1 MNAPVTSSAA
11 TPAISHPVASQPFR
25 LPSGGLVER
34 GANLSFTFDGKRLS
48 GLAGD
53 TLASALIAN
62 GVHLVGRS
70 FKYHRPRGILAAGPE
85 EPNALV
91 ELRSGARREPNT
103 RATTAEL
110 FDGLEARSQNRFPS
124 LAFDLGAVNGF
135 FAPMLGAGFYY
146 KTFMWPAGF
155 WEKLYE
161 PLIRRAAGLGR
172 APEGADPDHYERSHL
187 HCDVLVVGGGPAGL
201 MAALAAGRAGARVAL
216 LEEDALLGGR
226 LLSEAEEV
234 DGIAGADWARGVE
247 AELSSLPRVRILRR
261 TSAFALLDGGLVA
274 ALERVA
280 DHLPTPPVHLPR
292 QRYWKIA
299 ARRIVLAA
307 GSLERPVVFG
317 GNDRPGVMLAGAVR
331 SYINRY
337 AALPGRRAVV
347 FTAGDDG
354 WRTVADLHRAGAQI
368 EAVVDARPEVT
379 PAQARL
385 AQQAGARLVAGGSV
399 TGTRGRLRLT
409 AVEIADARGRV
420 EGVGADLLA
429 MGGGWNPSL
438 HLACHL
444 GGKPRWD
451 DALLA
456 FVPGALPPGMTVA
469 GAAAGRF
476 STAAAL
482 ADGAREGAAAARDCG
497 FAPERQR
504 GSAAG
509 RECGSAAGRECGS
522 AAGPPLPR
530 SQESEDTRAPLF
542 HVAASRG
549 KAFVDFQH
557 DVTVQDIALAHR
569 EGFRSVEHLKRYTTL
584 GMATDQGKTANVTG
598 LAILAEVAGRSIP
611 GTGTT
616 MFRPPWTPVAIGAIA
631 GHHRGKAFRPT
642 RRTPTHAWA
651 ASHGAS
657 FVEVG
662 PWLRAQWYA
671 KPDETDWQA
680 SVNREVAAVR
690 NASGIC
696 DVSTL
701 GKIEVVGPGAAALLD
716 LAYANTISTLVV
728 GRVRY
733 GLMLREDGFVMD
745 DGTVARLAEDRFFV
759 TTTTANAGKVLQHL
773 EFCHQVL
780 LPDLDI
786 SLLSVTDAWAQLS
799 IAGPRSRDIVAGL
812 VDAGPDFSNAALPHM
827 AWCPVSV
834 GGVPGRL
841 YRLSFSGELAFELGV
856 LPELGE
862 AVMARAVDLGATP
875 YGTEALGVL
884 RIEKGHPAGG
894 ELNGQTTARDLGLGK
909 MVAAKKDCIGRV
921 MAQRSALVDPARP
934 MLVGLKPVNP
944 ADRIRAGSHLLMPGD
959 AASTANDQGHVTSAC
974 FSATLGYG
982 IALGLL
988 ARGAER
994 MGQRVRIFDSVRGG
1008 DFEALVC
1015 PPVFVDPEGVRARG

>member
-1 MNAPVTSSAA
+1 MNAHLERPAA
-11 TPAISHPVASQPFR
+11 APALSRSVPGQPFR
-25 LPSGGLVER
+25 LPAGGLIDR
-34 GANLSFTFDGKRLS
+34 SATLSFTFDGKRLT
-48 GLAGD
+48 GLQGD

-103 RATTAEL
+103 RATVAEL

-124 LAFDLGAVNGF
+124 LGFDLGAINGF

-146 KTFMWPAGF
+146 KTFMWPTAF
-155 WEKLYE
+155 WEKVYE

-172 APEGADPDHYERSHL
+172 APEGPDPDHYERSHL

-226 LLSEAEEV
+226 LLAEAEDI
-234 DGIAGADWARGVE
+234 DGMPGTDWARAVG
-247 AELSSLPRVRILRR
+247 AELASLPRVRILRR

-274 ALERVA
+274 AVERVA
-280 DHLPTPPVHLPR
+280 DHLPTPPAHLPR

-331 SYINRY
+331 SYLNRY

-354 WRTVADLHRAGAQI
+354 WRTVADLHRAGAQVD
-368 EAVVDARPEVT
+368 AVVDARTEVS

-385 AQQAGARLVAGGSV
+385 AARAGARLVTGGRV

-409 AVEIADARGRV
+409 AVEVTDADGRV
-420 EGVGADLLA
+420 VGVGADLLA

-438 HLACHL
+438 HIACHL

-451 DALLA
+451 DALQA
-456 FVPGALPPGMTVA
+456 FLPGALPPGMTVV

-476 STAAAL
+476 TTAAAL

-497 FAPERQR
+497 FAATEPL
-504 GSAAG
+504 
-509 RECGSAAGRECGS
+509 
-522 AAGPPLPR
+522 LPR
-530 SQESEDTRAPLF
+530 AQETEDARAPLF

-557 DVTVQDIALAHR
+557 DVTSKDVALAHR
-569 EGFRSVEHLKRYTTL
+569 EGFRSVEHVKRYTTL

-598 LAILAEVAGRSIP
+598 LAILAELAGRSIP

-616 MFRPPWTPVAIGAIA
+616 VFRPPWTPVAIGAIA
-631 GHHRGKAFRPT
+631 GHHRGTAFRPT
-642 RRTPTHAWA
+642 RNTPTHAWA
-651 ASHGAS
+651 AAHGAT

-671 KPDETDWQA
+671 RPGETDWQA
-680 SVNREVAAVR
+680 SVNREVNAVR
-690 NASGIC
+690 TTAGVC

-716 LAYANTISTLVV
+716 LAYANTISTLAP

-780 LPDLDI
+780 LPHLDV

-799 IAGPRSRDIVAGL
+799 IAGPRSREIVAGL
-812 VDAGPDFSNAALPHM
+812 VDAGPDLSNAALPHM
-827 AWCPVSV
+827 SWCPVSV
-834 GGVPGRL
+834 GGVPARL

-856 LPELGE
+856 PPDLGA
-862 AVMARAVDLGATP
+862 AVMARAVELGATP

-909 MVAAKKDCIGRV
+909 MVSPKKDCIGRIL
-921 MAQRSALVDPARP
+921 AQRPALVDPARP
-934 MLVGLKPVNP
+934 VLVGLKPVNP
-944 ADRIRAGSHLLMPGD
+944 ADRIRAGSHLLVPGE
-959 AASTANDQGHVTSAC
+959 AATTANDQGYVTSAC
-974 FSATLGYG
+974 FSATLGHG

-994 MGQRVRIFDSVRGG
+994 MGQRVRIFDGIRGG
-1008 DFEALVC
+1008 DFEAQVC
-1015 PPVFVDPEGVRARG
+1015 PPVFVDPEGVRTRG